1 MTAFVA
7 TETSRDL
14 AAAEVAAGFL
24 EALGIELQP
33 EHLRATPGRMAR
45 AWAWAWAEMLTPRE
59 FDATTFPAA
68 PGAWPPHRLAARRRG
83 TSNGQ
88 EAPLNTPASPEVPTT
103 MFADGASIPLI
114 GFGTGSAKGSAGAD
128 VIASALRT
136 GYRLLDTA
144 AQYGNETAVGEGL
157 RRSGVDPDDVLVTTK
172 VAGGDHGREAARTG
186 ILESLRRLGLEQLG
200 IALIHWPNP
209 SRGLAVDTWRTLLEL
224 REEGLV
230 AHVGV
235 SNFRPEQLQELFDAT
250 GHWPEI
256 NQIQLSPARPHE
268 EPHAFHR
275 EHGILTQAWGPLG
288 TREGLSEQFAIRKV
302 AAKHEVPI
310 AQVALRWAV
319 DREIVVIPR
328 SSDAG
333 RQRQNL
339 DLAAVR
345 LDDEDRAL
353 LASLD
358 LGEESAWD

>member
-1 MTAFVA
+1 M
-7 TETSRDL
+7 S
-14 AAAEVAAGFL
+14 
-24 EALGIELQP
+24 
-33 EHLRATPGRMAR
+33 
-45 AWAWAWAEMLTPRE
+45 
-59 FDATTFPAA
+59 
-68 PGAWPPHRLAARRRG
+68 
-83 TSNGQ
+83 
-88 EAPLNTPASPEVPTT
+88 TPAYPEVPTT
-103 MFADGASIPLI
+103 TFADGTSIPLI
-114 GFGTGSAKGSAGAD
+114 GFGTGGARGPAGVD

-157 RRSGVDPDDVLVTTK
+157 RRSGVDPSEVLVTTK
-172 VAGGDHGREAARTG
+172 VAGGDHGRKAARTG
-186 ILESLRRLGLEQLG
+186 ILESLRRLGLERVG

-209 SRGLAVDTWRTLLEL
+209 SRGLAVDTWRTLLDL

-230 AHVGV
+230 LHAGV

-268 EPHAFHR
+268 EPHAFHQQ
-275 EHGILTQAWGPLG
+275 HGILTQAWGPLG

-302 AAKHEVPI
+302 AAKHEVTI

-328 SSDAG
+328 SSDPG
-333 RQRQNL
+333 RQRRNL
-339 DLAAVR
+339 DLAALR

-358 LGEESAWD
+358 LGEESAWDSRTHEEW